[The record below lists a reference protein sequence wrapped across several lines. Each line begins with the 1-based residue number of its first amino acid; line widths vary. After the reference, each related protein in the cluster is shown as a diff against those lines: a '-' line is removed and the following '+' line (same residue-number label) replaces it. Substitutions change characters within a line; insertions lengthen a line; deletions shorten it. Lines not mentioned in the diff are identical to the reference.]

1 MDAGDPFRRH
11 IPLFLI
17 FRLDVAEMPKCL
29 RAPAKEVGFCNGP
42 TVNRNMKNSP
52 DSGMYGKHR
61 MPYYTK
67 R

>member
-29 RAPAKEVGFCNGP
+29 RAPAKEVGFCNEP
-42 TVNRNMKNSP
+42 TVNRSMKNSP